1 MTLKSEAT
9 MSTNEA
15 HDVLPPA
22 DAGAEDITVPN
33 DLIELSAAA
42 AIVGVSVQTL
52 RRMEER
58 GKISAIRTTGGHRR
72 FRTHDCIRLAASS
85 PDEIYRGN
93 AEMGL
98 TEEEIAQSVTAD
110 DAAKR
115 LGVSRPTLR
124 RWEREGKIIPLRGR
138 MGKKVLYNR
147 ESIEALAEIGE

>member
-1 MTLKSEAT
+1 

-15 HDVLPPA
+15 HEVLPLA
-22 DAGAEDITVPN
+22 DEAGAEDSSIDVPN

-58 GKISAIRTTGGHRR
+58 GKISAKRTTGGHRR
-72 FRTHDCIRLAASS
+72 FWTHDCIRLAASS
-85 PDEIYRGN
+85 PDEIYRGS

-98 TEEEIAQSVTAD
+98 TEEELAQSITAD

-147 ESIEALAEIGE
+147 ESIEMLAEIGE